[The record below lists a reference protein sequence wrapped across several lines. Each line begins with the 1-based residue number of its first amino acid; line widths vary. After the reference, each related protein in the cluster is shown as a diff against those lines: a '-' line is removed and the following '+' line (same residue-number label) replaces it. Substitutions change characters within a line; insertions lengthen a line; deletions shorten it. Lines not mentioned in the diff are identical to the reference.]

1 MQRGDG
7 SYRRAENCETA
18 VNKDHHNVASYPL
31 RRCGFSPIPFVYLHG
46 FFKLC
51 SSKLWLFLEFD
62 CLKYHNGNEKVRKIF
77 YEKISDTTMLTVY
90 NQGKDSDRQFY
101 ISLAKD
107 YD

>member
-18 VNKDHHNVASYPL
+18 VNKGHHNVAVRSDAVA
-31 RRCGFSPIPFVYLHG
+31 FSPKLFLHLYK

-90 NQGKDSDRQFY
+90 NQSKDSDRQFY